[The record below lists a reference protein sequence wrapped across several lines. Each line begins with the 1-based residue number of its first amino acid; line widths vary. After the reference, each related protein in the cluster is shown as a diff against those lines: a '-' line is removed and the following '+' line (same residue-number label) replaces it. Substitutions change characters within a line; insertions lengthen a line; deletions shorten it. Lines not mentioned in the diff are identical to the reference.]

1 MRWNSGNQFPIISPG
16 YGYLAWVISSA
27 KAKWGNQK
35 TQIVSGTLRLTSRI
49 NSRLFLLGMDT
60 YPGSSL
66 APQRSEGIRKKKTHI
81 VSRTLR
87 LTSRI
92 NSRLFAHGLSFAMHT
107 WERRTKAACPFP
119 NQTRL
124 LNKIELVYVY
134 AYTDG
139 EPPSQLTVSF
149 GLLGGSYPLTI
160 RSQSDHSPIYSPI
173 TVRSYVLLPFHITR
187 LKRIYRFERGSFFS
201 CENLKLLVNY
211 MIGLWSDCN
220 LTVDRTMIGL

>member
-1 MRWNSGNQFPIISPG
+1 MYSRWDCGYPNRGQQGLPWRLIWWSCGSGFTCS
-16 YGYLAWVISSA
+16 WD
-27 KAKWGNQK
+27 
-35 TQIVSGTLRLTSRI
+35 GTPEI

-173 TVRSYVLLPFHITR
+173 TVRSQSDHMFYYHFTLLAWKEFTD
-187 LKRIYRFERGSFFS
+187 LKGDLFFPVNISS
-201 CENLKLLVNY
+201 C
-211 MIGLWSDCN
+211 W
-220 LTVDRTMIGL
+220 